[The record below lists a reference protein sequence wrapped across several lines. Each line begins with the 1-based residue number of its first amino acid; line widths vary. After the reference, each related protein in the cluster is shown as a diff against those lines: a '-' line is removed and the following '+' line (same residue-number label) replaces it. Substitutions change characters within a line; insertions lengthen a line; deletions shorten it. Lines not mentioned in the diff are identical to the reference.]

1 MFMLRFDM
9 RAPLD
14 GPAATADLYQAAIEM
29 AEWGESRGCVSAL
42 VSEHHTSSDGY
53 IPSPLILASAI
64 ASRTRK
70 VPINCGAV
78 LLNFYDPIKL
88 AEDMVILDIVSQG
101 RVSFTIGLGY
111 RAEEYA
117 MFGVEMRR
125 RGRILD
131 GKLEALLRA
140 VRGEAFEYEGR
151 PVQVTPPAFTPGGP
165 SISLG
170 GQSEAAAKRA
180 GRNGIDFLAGGGGDG
195 LAEVYRAAALEAGH
209 EPGLAMIP
217 GKSGPMTLYVAKDLD
232 RAWKEIGPF
241 MLHDAKMYA
250 EWMGNDTRAVSH
262 SPAQTVDELRSEN
275 GPYRIVTPEEAVAM
289 IRAGAPLPYQPLSGG
304 CPPEL
309 AWESLKLYEAEVLPA
324 LG

>member
-1 MFMLRFDM
+1 
-9 RAPLD
+9 
-14 GPAATADLYQAAIEM
+14 
-29 AEWGESRGCVSAL
+29 
-42 VSEHHTSSDGY
+42 
-53 IPSPLILASAI
+53 
-64 ASRTRK
+64 
-70 VPINCGAV
+70 
-78 LLNFYDPIKL
+78 
-88 AEDMVILDIVSQG
+88 
-101 RVSFTIGLGY
+101 
-111 RAEEYA
+111 
-117 MFGVEMRR
+117 MRR

>member
-14 GPAATADLYQAAIEM
+14 GPADPAALYQAAIEM
-29 AEWGESRGCVSAL
+29 AEWGESRGLLTAL

-117 MFGVEMRR
+117 MFGVDMRR
-125 RGRILD
+125 RGRVLD

-151 PVQVTPPAFTPGGP
+151 TVQVTPPAFTPGGP

-170 GQSEAAAKRA
+170 GQSEAAARRA
-180 GRNGIDFLAGGGGDG
+180 GRNGIDFLAGGGGAD
-195 LAEVYRAAALEAGH
+195 LAEVYRAAAREAGH

-217 GKSGPMTLYVAKDLD
+217 DKSGPMTLYVAKDVD

-250 EWMGNDTRAVSH
+250 EWMGSDTRAASH
-262 SPAQTVDELRSEN
+262 SPAQTVEELRREN